1 MRAIIT
7 CKKWTIVHK
16 KFVDFQWI
24 SCVLYRIYKSPA
36 YAITPRFNKV
46 FSSTHKRIKL
56 SASSPTAVNDQPE
69 NGEAQS
75 EQHSDSNFY
84 QNSRPGS
91 SGKQITS
98 HKYGKIYRIETIIY
112 LDQSPLPSPRTTK
125 TEATNGDSAA
135 RTSVSVSNNL
145 RFTSKSRSN
154 ENNFL
159 NLLTSDRISI
169 LTWHSIF
176 WNLIF

>member
-1 MRAIIT
+1 M
-7 CKKWTIVHK
+7 
-16 KFVDFQWI
+16 
-24 SCVLYRIYKSPA
+24 
-36 YAITPRFNKV
+36 

-91 SGKQITS
+91 SGKHILHYIS
-98 HKYGKIYRIETIIY
+98 GKIYWIETIIY

-145 RFTSKSRSN
+145 RFTSKCSRSYR
-154 ENNFL
+154 
-159 NLLTSDRISI
+159 TSYLFDRMNISPR
-169 LTWHSIF
+169 LP
-176 WNLIF
+176 

>member
-1 MRAIIT
+1 M
-7 CKKWTIVHK
+7 
-16 KFVDFQWI
+16 
-24 SCVLYRIYKSPA
+24 
-36 YAITPRFNKV
+36 

-91 SGKQITS
+91 SGKQILLS
-98 HKYGKIYRIETIIY
+98 GKIYWIETIIY

-145 RFTSKSRSN
+145 RFTSKYPRLYNSL
-154 ENNFL
+154 F
-159 NLLTSDRISI
+159 DRMNICHR
-169 LTWHSIF
+169 LP
-176 WNLIF
+176 

>member
-1 MRAIIT
+1 M
-7 CKKWTIVHK
+7 
-16 KFVDFQWI
+16 
-24 SCVLYRIYKSPA
+24 
-36 YAITPRFNKV
+36 

-91 SGKQITS
+91 SGKKSSYLIS
-98 HKYGKIYRIETIIY
+98 GKIYWIETIIY

-145 RFTSKSRSN
+145 RFTSKYPRSYN
-154 ENNFL
+154 SLF
-159 NLLTSDRISI
+159 DYIS
-169 LTWHSIF
+169 LP
-176 WNLIF
+176 

>member
-1 MRAIIT
+1 M
-7 CKKWTIVHK
+7 
-16 KFVDFQWI
+16 
-24 SCVLYRIYKSPA
+24 
-36 YAITPRFNKV
+36 

-91 SGKQITS
+91 SGKQILLS
-98 HKYGKIYRIETIIY
+98 GKIYWIETIIY

-145 RFTSKSRSN
+145 RFTSKYSRSYKTL
-154 ENNFL
+154 F
-159 NLLTSDRISI
+159 DRINISTR
-169 LTWHSIF
+169 LP
-176 WNLIF
+176 